1 MISSVV
7 RGSSLQPPKNRSISE
22 ATRAWRTLSVSLT
35 LSRKR
40 RDNANLSLADRRCAL
55 LQTLSIEIPI
65 SVYITIDYGSK
76 DKDIIAKKQV
86 FPAFSASIL
95 VNSYFTSLAEIWRSE
110 DCLLTLQLEIKKTR
124 NGRRKIIGFRAY
136 RG

>member
-1 MISSVV
+1 MCLLHNLNDLIISAC
-7 RGSSLQPPKNRSISE
+7 E
-22 ATRAWRTLSVSLT
+22 
-35 LSRKR
+35 
-40 RDNANLSLADRRCAL
+40 
-55 LQTLSIEIPI
+55 
-65 SVYITIDYGSK
+65 
-76 DKDIIAKKQV
+76 DKDIIARKQV

-136 RG
+136 RGQDAGHHQGDWCGRRRL

>member
-1 MISSVV
+1 
-7 RGSSLQPPKNRSISE
+7 
-22 ATRAWRTLSVSLT
+22 LT

-76 DKDIIAKKQV
+76 DKDIIAKNQV
-86 FPAFSASIL
+86 FPAFSASL
-95 VNSYFTSLAEIWRSE
+95 V
-110 DCLLTLQLEIKKTR
+110 
-124 NGRRKIIGFRAY
+124 GKIFFSQAL
-136 RG
+136 

>member
-1 MISSVV
+1 
-7 RGSSLQPPKNRSISE
+7 
-22 ATRAWRTLSVSLT
+22 LT

-65 SVYITIDYGSK
+65 SVNITIDYGSK

-86 FPAFSASIL
+86 FPAFSAS
-95 VNSYFTSLAEIWRSE
+95 S
-110 DCLLTLQLEIKKTR
+110 K
-124 NGRRKIIGFRAY
+124 RKILFHKACEAK
-136 RG
+136 